1 MNRSLIDLRHRMARS
16 IALLGLMLVSLLLCG
31 QASAAPTLS
40 PASGTALPDVAVN
53 TPIDTFTITA
63 TGGAMPIFEWYECDQ
78 DDTSMPTN
86 CLPPGLV
93 LETSPGS
100 ATTTLH
106 GTPTAIGNYDFW
118 ISALDSN
125 DVVGKARY
133 TLKVTGATPPLT
145 LTAVSPGSG
154 PAIGGTSVT
163 LTGTNFVGVTD
174 VTFAGVPATNII
186 VVSPT
191 SITATVPAYTAGPVN
206 VTVTTASGTSTL
218 TNGFTYLAVPTLTIA
233 TPNSGATT
241 GGNQVFIS
249 GTGLAGTTSLTFGGT
264 PASSFTVNSSTSI
277 TAIAPAHAAGPVNV
291 VATTPGGSATSV
303 NAYTY
308 LAVPTLNTVT
318 PNSGPIGGGTSVTL
332 TGTGLTGAS
341 SVTFGGVSATGWT
354 INSPTQITATI
365 PAGNA
370 GVVNVSVTTAAGSAS
385 LTNAFTYIAP
395 PVAGPVSA
403 SVGHNSSANPVT
415 LSLSGGVASSVA
427 ISTSASHGTVT
438 ASGTSVTYTPTVGYA
453 GTDSFTYTA
462 TNSAGT
468 SAPATVTVTVGSP
481 TISIA
486 PASLPAGT
494 AGIAYSTTSLAASGG
509 NAPYAFSLASG
520 ALPSGLTL
528 ASNGTLSGTP
538 TSSGNFSFTAKV
550 TDAFSYTGTRSYTLT
565 IVAGSMAIT
574 PATLPA
580 PIYSSS
586 YSQQLTVSGG
596 VAPYTFSINGG
607 SLPTG
612 IALSSTGTLTGSP
625 SKAGT
630 YTFSV
635 TAVDSS
641 SNLTSVSQTYTLTIA
656 TPFIDITPITLPAAT
671 VGTGYSTSI
680 SASGGVAPF
689 DYGIAFGAL
698 PAGMSLT
705 STGTLSGTPTTAG
718 TFTFGVRA
726 SDTNRFTGVRPYS
739 FVVGQQAPVAANINQ
754 TLAANSGA
762 STISAS
768 LSGGPTTSLAVVTP
782 PAHGTVNITGATGFT
797 YTPTPGYA
805 GVDSFTYTATGPGGT
820 SAPATV
826 NLAITPPTV
835 VIGTTTLANAT
846 QNVPYT
852 ASISAS
858 GGTAPYS
865 YTIVSGALPSGMTLA
880 PTGSLAGTP
889 TAPGTSSF
897 TVRVTDSQNFQA
909 SQALSLT
916 VVAQAPVVGNVSAS
930 VAANTSNN
938 PLTLNLG
945 SAPVTS
951 VAVASNP
958 QHGTAQVSG
967 TSITYTPTA
976 GYSGID
982 SFTYTATGP
991 GGTSAAATVSLTI
1004 TPPTLVMSPAS
1015 GPLPPGTVGSAY
1027 SFGLGASG
1035 GMAPYSYAIGAGSL
1049 PNGLQLDPATG
1060 VISGTPTEAAN
1071 ATLTVTATDANGAT
1085 GSRTL
1090 SLTVV
1095 AQAPVVGNVS
1105 ASVAANSR
1113 NNPLTLSLGSAPVTS
1128 VAVASNPQHGTA
1140 QVSGTRISYTPTAG
1154 YSGID
1159 SFTYTATGPGG
1170 TSAAATVS
1178 LTITPPTLVMS
1189 PASGPLPPG
1198 TVGSA
1203 YSFGLGASGGMAPY
1217 SYAIGAGSLPNGL
1230 QLDPATGVISGTP
1243 TEAANATLTVTATD
1257 ANGATGSRSI
1267 TLAIAAQV
1275 VTVVSS
1281 SEALSPGAV
1290 ASVDLTRGATG
1301 GPFLR
1306 ARVLSLSPASAGH
1319 ASLTS
1324 VAPAR
1329 AARAALSGF
1338 NLRFVPAAAFAG
1350 TAVVTFSLES
1360 TSGASATGTV
1370 TFSVQARPD
1379 PSKDAEVIGLLNA
1392 QSRAADRFASTQM
1405 DNFNRRLEQLHRPT
1419 CDRNAFNANVQHGRD
1434 NLGLGSLGKA
1444 LRDELEGNGKGNDD
1458 EDADDTRRKQR
1469 DTARATSGECVEEA
1483 VAYWTDGFI
1492 NTGSN
1497 RARGAKDN
1505 SFVTYGLSAGVDYR
1519 LSPRAVVGIGFGY
1532 GNDRA
1537 DIGEQDTRSEA
1548 DALGLAAYLSVNPL
1562 SEIYIDALLGYN
1574 RIRFD
1579 SRRYVTA
1586 DPSNGYAHGSRDA
1599 DQLFASLTASY
1610 EYREGALSLA
1620 PYTRLN
1626 ASFTKLDDFSERG
1639 GGIYGLSYEQQ
1650 RQRTFTSFLG
1660 VRSGYDIQTGAGVLT
1675 PRVGLAW
1682 GHNFSH
1688 SDDYRMRYTDQTNDG
1703 VLYRLSPDPMDSNFV
1718 DLDLGLDFS
1727 LSQSWRLGFSYKT
1740 ALATDERNEMFRIGL
1755 DGRF

>member
-1 MNRSLIDLRHRMARS
+1 MNRSLNHLRHRMARS
-16 IALLGLMLVSLLLCG
+16 IALLSLMLVSLMLCG

-53 TPIDTFTITA
+53 TPMQPVTITA
-63 TGGAMPIFEWYECDQ
+63 TGGVPIFEWYECDQ
-78 DDTSMPTN
+78 GDPSMPTN

-93 LETSPGS
+93 LDTSPGS
-100 ATTTLH
+100 SSTTLH
-106 GTPTAIGNYDFW
+106 GTPTVIGSYDFW
-118 ISALDSN
+118 ISALDNN
-125 DVVGKARY
+125 DDLGIARY
-133 TLKVTGATPPLT
+133 TLRVTGATPT

-154 PAIGGTSVT
+154 PAIGGTPVT
-163 LTGTNFVGVTD
+163 LTGTNFVGVTSVKFD
-174 VTFAGVPATNII
+174 GLPATAIT

-191 SITATVPAYTAGPVN
+191 SITATVPAHTAGPVN
-206 VTVTTASGTSTL
+206 VTVTTASGTGTL
-218 TNGFTYLAVPTLTIA
+218 TNGFTYVMPPTLTFA
-233 TPNSGATT
+233 TPNSGPTN
-241 GGNQVFIS
+241 GGNSVTFS
-249 GTGLAGTTSLTFGGT
+249 GTGLTGTTSLTFGGT
-264 PASSFTVNSSTSI
+264 PVGSFTVNSSTSI
-277 TAIAPAHAAGPVNV
+277 TATAPAHAAGPVNV
-291 VATTPGGSATSV
+291 VLTTPAGTATSV

-308 LAVPTLNTVT
+308 LALPSLSSVT
-318 PNSGPIGGGTSVTL
+318 PNSGPIDGGTSVTL
-332 TGTGLTGAS
+332 TGTGLSAAT
-341 SVTFGGVSATGWT
+341 SVTFGGVSATGYT
-354 INSPTQITATI
+354 INSPTQITATV

-370 GVVNVSVTTAAGSAS
+370 GVVDVGVATTAGWAS
-385 LTNAFTYIAP
+385 LTSAFTYIAP
-395 PVAGPVSA
+395 PVAGALSLSVS
-403 SVGHNSSANPVT
+403 HNSTANPVT
-415 LSLSGGVASSVA
+415 LIVTGGAASSVTV
-427 ISTSASHGTVT
+427 SSPASHGTAT
-438 ASGTSVTYTPTVGYA
+438 ASGTSITYTPTLGYA
-453 GTDSFTYTA
+453 GPDSFTYTA

-481 TISIA
+481 TIDVSPGSLAAGTVGVAYTGGLGATGGSA
-486 PASLPAGT
+486 PYRYAITAGSLPAGL
-494 AGIAYSTTSLAASGG
+494 SLS
-509 NAPYAFSLASG
+509 SSG
-520 ALPSGLTL
+520 ALT
-528 ASNGTLSGTP
+528 GTP
-538 TSSGNFSFTAKV
+538 TSSGSFNFSVKA
-550 TDAFSYTGTRSYTLT
+550 TDDYSFTGTRSYTLVISPASIT
-565 IVAGSMAIT
+565 ITPTVLTPPVYANAYSQTITASGGIAPYTYSLTGDALPAGLSFTPWGTLTGIPSSTGTYNITITATDATSSTSSRSYSFIIAAPSIAIA
-574 PATLPA
+574 PATLPGA
-580 PIYSSS
+580 MLGTAYSS
-586 YSQQLTVSGG
+586 
-596 VAPYTFSINGG
+596 
-607 SLPTG
+607 
-612 IALSSTGTLTGSP
+612 TL
-625 SKAGT
+625 
-630 YTFSV
+630 
-635 TAVDSS
+635 
-641 SNLTSVSQTYTLTIA
+641 
-656 TPFIDITPITLPAAT
+656 
-671 VGTGYSTSI
+671 
-680 SASGGVAPF
+680 SASGGIAP
-689 DYGIAFGAL
+689 YTYTVVGAL
-698 PAGMSLT
+698 PSGMSF
-705 STGTLSGTPTTAG
+705 SGSGVLSGTPTASG
-718 TFTFGVRA
+718 TYNFSVSV
-726 SDTNRFTGVRPYS
+726 SDTNGFFSTHGYTLT
-739 FVVGQQAPVAANINQ
+739 VGQQAPVAANVSH

-762 STISAS
+762 STINAS

-782 PAHGTVNITGATGFT
+782 PAHGVVSITGATGFT
-797 YTPTPGYA
+797 YTPTQGYA
-805 GVDSFTYTATGPGGT
+805 GADSFTYTATGPGGT
-820 SAPATV
+820 SAPASV

-835 VIGTTTLANAT
+835 VINTTTLANAT

-852 ASISAS
+852 ASLSAS

-865 YTIVSGALPSGMTLA
+865 YSIASGTLPSGMALT
-880 PTGSLAGTP
+880 PTGSLTGTP
-889 TAPGTSSF
+889 TAPGTTSF

-909 SQALSLT
+909 SQVLSLT
-916 VVAQAPVVGNVSAS
+916 VLAQAPVVGNVSDS
-930 VAANTSNN
+930 VAANSSNN
-938 PLTLNLG
+938 LLILSLG

-951 VAVASNP
+951 VTVASNP

-967 TSITYTPTA
+967 TRITYTPAA
-976 GYSGID
+976 GYSGVD

-1004 TPPTLVMSPAS
+1004 TPPTLVLSPAS
-1015 GPLPPGTVGSAY
+1015 GTLPPGTVGSAY

-1035 GMAPYSYAIGAGSL
+1035 GMAPYSYAIGAASL
-1049 PNGLQLDPATG
+1049 PKGLQLDPATG
-1060 VISGTPTEAAN
+1060 VISGTPTEA
-1071 ATLTVTATDANGAT
+1071 V
-1085 GSRTL
+1085 
-1090 SLTVV
+1090 
-1095 AQAPVVGNVS
+1095 
-1105 ASVAANSR
+1105 
-1113 NNPLTLSLGSAPVTS
+1113 
-1128 VAVASNPQHGTA
+1128 
-1140 QVSGTRISYTPTAG
+1140 
-1154 YSGID
+1154 
-1159 SFTYTATGPGG
+1159 
-1170 TSAAATVS
+1170 
-1178 LTITPPTLVMS
+1178 
-1189 PASGPLPPG
+1189 
-1198 TVGSA
+1198 
-1203 YSFGLGASGGMAPY
+1203 
-1217 SYAIGAGSLPNGL
+1217 
-1230 QLDPATGVISGTP
+1230 
-1243 TEAANATLTVTATD
+1243 NATLTVTATD
-1257 ANGATGSRSI
+1257 ANGATGSRSL
-1267 TLAIAAQV
+1267 TLAVAAQV

-1281 SEALSPGAV
+1281 SETLTPGSN

-1301 GPFLR
+1301 GPFMR
-1306 ARVLSLSPASAGH
+1306 ARLLSMSPASAGR
-1319 ASLTS
+1319 AS
-1324 VAPAR
+1324 
-1329 AARAALSGF
+1329 LSGF
-1338 NLRFVPAAAFAG
+1338 NLRFAPAAAFAG

-1419 CDRNAFNANVQHGRD
+1419 CDRNAFNASVQNGRD
-1434 NLGLGSLGKA
+1434 NVGLGSLGKA

-1660 VRSGYDIQTGAGVLT
+1660 VRSGYDIQTGAGMLT

-1688 SDDYRMRYTDQTNDG
+1688 SDDYRMRYTDQANDG

>member
-53 TPIDTFTITA
+53 TPMQPVTITA

-78 DDTSMPTN
+78 DDPSMPTN
-86 CLPPGLV
+86 CLPPGLF
-93 LETSPGS
+93 LDTSPGS

-106 GTPTAIGNYDFW
+106 GTPTAIGSYDFW
-118 ISALDSN
+118 ISALDNN
-125 DVVGKARY
+125 DDVGKARY
-133 TLKVTGATPPLT
+133 TLRVTGATPT

-154 PAIGGTSVT
+154 GAIGGTSVT
-163 LTGTNFVGVTD
+163 LTGTNFVGVTN

-186 VVSPT
+186 VVAPT
-191 SITATVPAYTAGPVN
+191 LITATVPAHTAGPVN

-249 GTGLAGTTSLTFGGT
+249 GTGLTGTTSLTFGGT

-341 SVTFGGVSATGWT
+341 SVTFDGVSATGWT

-438 ASGTSVTYTPTVGYA
+438 ASGTSVTYTPTVGFA

-486 PASLPAGT
+486 PASLPGGT

-538 TSSGNFSFTAKV
+538 TSSGNFSFTARA

-586 YSQQLTVSGG
+586 YNQQLTVSGG

-625 SKAGT
+625 SSPGT

-641 SNLTSVSQTYTLTIA
+641 SNLTSVSQSYTLTIA

-865 YTIVSGALPSGMTLA
+865 YTIVSGALPSGMALA
-880 PTGSLAGTP
+880 PTGSLTGTP
-889 TAPGTSSF
+889 TAPGTTSF

-930 VAANTSNN
+930 VAANSRNN

-976 GYSGID
+976 GYSGVD

-1015 GPLPPGTVGSAY
+1015 GT
-1027 SFGLGASG
+1027 
-1035 GMAPYSYAIGAGSL
+1035 
-1049 PNGLQLDPATG
+1049 
-1060 VISGTPTEAAN
+1060 
-1071 ATLTVTATDANGAT
+1071 
-1085 GSRTL
+1085 
-1090 SLTVV
+1090 
-1095 AQAPVVGNVS
+1095 
-1105 ASVAANSR
+1105 
-1113 NNPLTLSLGSAPVTS
+1113 
-1128 VAVASNPQHGTA
+1128 
-1140 QVSGTRISYTPTAG
+1140 
-1154 YSGID
+1154 
-1159 SFTYTATGPGG
+1159 
-1170 TSAAATVS
+1170 
-1178 LTITPPTLVMS
+1178 
-1189 PASGPLPPG
+1189 LPPG

-1324 VAPAR
+1324 MAPAR

-1492 NTGSN
+1492 NTGSS

-1610 EYREGALSLA
+1610 EYREGTLSLA

-1682 GHNFSH
+1682 GHNFSR

>member
-249 GTGLAGTTSLTFGGT
+249 GTGLTGTTSLTFGGT

-438 ASGTSVTYTPTVGYA
+438 ASGTSVTYTPTVGFA

-625 SKAGT
+625 SSPGT

-641 SNLTSVSQTYTLTIA
+641 SNLTSVSQSYTLTIA

-782 PAHGTVNITGATGFT
+782 PAHGTVSITGATGFT

-805 GVDSFTYTATGPGGT
+805 GIDSFTYTATGPGGT

-865 YTIVSGALPSGMTLA
+865 YTIVSGALPSGMALA
-880 PTGSLAGTP
+880 PTGSLTGTP
-889 TAPGTSSF
+889 TAPGTTSF
-897 TVRVTDSQNFQA
+897 TVRVADSQNFQA

-930 VAANTSNN
+930 VAANSSNN

-976 GYSGID
+976 GYSGVD

-1015 GPLPPGTVGSAY
+1015 GT
-1027 SFGLGASG
+1027 
-1035 GMAPYSYAIGAGSL
+1035 
-1049 PNGLQLDPATG
+1049 
-1060 VISGTPTEAAN
+1060 
-1071 ATLTVTATDANGAT
+1071 
-1085 GSRTL
+1085 
-1090 SLTVV
+1090 
-1095 AQAPVVGNVS
+1095 
-1105 ASVAANSR
+1105 
-1113 NNPLTLSLGSAPVTS
+1113 
-1128 VAVASNPQHGTA
+1128 
-1140 QVSGTRISYTPTAG
+1140 
-1154 YSGID
+1154 
-1159 SFTYTATGPGG
+1159 
-1170 TSAAATVS
+1170 
-1178 LTITPPTLVMS
+1178 
-1189 PASGPLPPG
+1189 LPPG

-1324 VAPAR
+1324 MAPAR

>member
-53 TPIDTFTITA
+53 TPMQPVTITA

-78 DDTSMPTN
+78 DDPSMPTN
-86 CLPPGLV
+86 CLPPGLF
-93 LETSPGS
+93 LDTSPGS

-106 GTPTAIGNYDFW
+106 GTPTAIGSYDFW
-118 ISALDSN
+118 ISALDNN
-125 DVVGKARY
+125 DDVGKARY
-133 TLKVTGATPPLT
+133 TLRVTGATPT

-154 PAIGGTSVT
+154 GAIGGTSVT
-163 LTGTNFVGVTD
+163 LTGTNFVGVTN

-186 VVSPT
+186 VVAPT
-191 SITATVPAYTAGPVN
+191 LITATVPAHTAGPVN

-249 GTGLAGTTSLTFGGT
+249 GTGLTGTTSLTFGGT

-438 ASGTSVTYTPTVGYA
+438 ASGTSVTYTPTVGFA

-486 PASLPAGT
+486 PASLPGGT

-538 TSSGNFSFTAKV
+538 TSSGNFSFTARA

-625 SKAGT
+625 SSPGT

-641 SNLTSVSQTYTLTIA
+641 SNLTSVSQSYTLTIA

-865 YTIVSGALPSGMTLA
+865 YTIVSGALPSGMALA
-880 PTGSLAGTP
+880 PTGSLTGTP
-889 TAPGTSSF
+889 TAPGTTSF

-930 VAANTSNN
+930 VAANSRNN

-1015 GPLPPGTVGSAY
+1015 GT
-1027 SFGLGASG
+1027 
-1035 GMAPYSYAIGAGSL
+1035 
-1049 PNGLQLDPATG
+1049 
-1060 VISGTPTEAAN
+1060 
-1071 ATLTVTATDANGAT
+1071 
-1085 GSRTL
+1085 
-1090 SLTVV
+1090 
-1095 AQAPVVGNVS
+1095 
-1105 ASVAANSR
+1105 
-1113 NNPLTLSLGSAPVTS
+1113 
-1128 VAVASNPQHGTA
+1128 
-1140 QVSGTRISYTPTAG
+1140 
-1154 YSGID
+1154 
-1159 SFTYTATGPGG
+1159 
-1170 TSAAATVS
+1170 
-1178 LTITPPTLVMS
+1178 
-1189 PASGPLPPG
+1189 LPPG

-1419 CDRNAFNANVQHGRD
+1419 CDRNSFNANVQHGRD

>member
-78 DDTSMPTN
+78 DDPSMPTN
-86 CLPPGLV
+86 CLPPGLF
-93 LETSPGS
+93 LDTSPGS

-191 SITATVPAYTAGPVN
+191 SITATVPAHTAGPVN

-249 GTGLAGTTSLTFGGT
+249 GTGLTGTTSLTFGGT

-438 ASGTSVTYTPTVGYA
+438 ASGTSVTYTPTVGFA

-481 TISIA
+481 TINIA

-538 TSSGNFSFTAKV
+538 TSSGNFSFTARA

-625 SKAGT
+625 SSPGT

-641 SNLTSVSQTYTLTIA
+641 SNLTSVSQSYTLTIA

-930 VAANTSNN
+930 VAANSSNN
-938 PLTLNLG
+938 PLTLSLG

-951 VAVASNP
+951 VTVASNP

-991 GGTSAAATVSLTI
+991 GGTSAPATVNVTV
-1004 TPPTLVMSPAS
+1004 TPPTLVLSPAS
-1015 GPLPPGTVGSAY
+1015 GSLPPGTVG
-1027 SFGLGASG
+1027 
-1035 GMAPYSYAIGAGSL
+1035 
-1049 PNGLQLDPATG
+1049 T
-1060 VISGTPTEAAN
+1060 
-1071 ATLTVTATDANGAT
+1071 
-1085 GSRTL
+1085 
-1090 SLTVV
+1090 
-1095 AQAPVVGNVS
+1095 
-1105 ASVAANSR
+1105 
-1113 NNPLTLSLGSAPVTS
+1113 
-1128 VAVASNPQHGTA
+1128 
-1140 QVSGTRISYTPTAG
+1140 
-1154 YSGID
+1154 
-1159 SFTYTATGPGG
+1159 
-1170 TSAAATVS
+1170 
-1178 LTITPPTLVMS
+1178 
-1189 PASGPLPPG
+1189 
-1198 TVGSA
+1198 A

-1419 CDRNAFNANVQHGRD
+1419 CDRNSFNANVQHGRD

>member
-31 QASAAPTLS
+31 QASAAPTLD

-63 TGGAMPIFEWYECDQ
+63 TGGAIFEWYECDQ

-191 SITATVPAYTAGPVN
+191 SITATVPAHTAGPVN

-249 GTGLAGTTSLTFGGT
+249 GTGLTGTTSLTFGGT

-438 ASGTSVTYTPTVGYA
+438 ASGTSVTYTPTVGFA

-538 TSSGNFSFTAKV
+538 TSSGNFSFTAKA

-689 DYGIAFGAL
+689 EYGIAFGSL

-930 VAANTSNN
+930 VAANSSNN
-938 PLTLNLG
+938 PLTLSLG

-1049 PNGLQLDPATG
+1049 PNGLQLDPA
-1060 VISGTPTEAAN
+1060 P
-1071 ATLTVTATDANGAT
+1071 
-1085 GSRTL
+1085 
-1090 SLTVV
+1090 
-1095 AQAPVVGNVS
+1095 
-1105 ASVAANSR
+1105 
-1113 NNPLTLSLGSAPVTS
+1113 
-1128 VAVASNPQHGTA
+1128 
-1140 QVSGTRISYTPTAG
+1140 
-1154 YSGID
+1154 
-1159 SFTYTATGPGG
+1159 
-1170 TSAAATVS
+1170 
-1178 LTITPPTLVMS
+1178 
-1189 PASGPLPPG
+1189 
-1198 TVGSA
+1198 
-1203 YSFGLGASGGMAPY
+1203 
-1217 SYAIGAGSLPNGL
+1217 
-1230 QLDPATGVISGTP
+1230 GVISGTP

-1306 ARVLSLSPASAGH
+1306 ARVVSLSPASAGH

>member
-63 TGGAMPIFEWYECDQ
+63 TGGAIFEWYECDQ

-249 GTGLAGTTSLTFGGT
+249 GTGLTGTTSLTFGGT

-641 SNLTSVSQTYTLTIA
+641 SNLTSVSQSYTLTIA
-656 TPFIDITPITLPAAT
+656 PPFIDITPITLPAAT

-689 DYGIAFGAL
+689 EYGIAFGAL

-930 VAANTSNN
+930 VAANSSNN
-938 PLTLNLG
+938 PLTLSLG

-991 GGTSAAATVSLTI
+991 GGTSAPATVSVTV
-1004 TPPTLVMSPAS
+1004 TPPTLVLSPAS
-1015 GPLPPGTVGSAY
+1015 GSLPPGTVG
-1027 SFGLGASG
+1027 
-1035 GMAPYSYAIGAGSL
+1035 
-1049 PNGLQLDPATG
+1049 T
-1060 VISGTPTEAAN
+1060 
-1071 ATLTVTATDANGAT
+1071 
-1085 GSRTL
+1085 
-1090 SLTVV
+1090 
-1095 AQAPVVGNVS
+1095 
-1105 ASVAANSR
+1105 
-1113 NNPLTLSLGSAPVTS
+1113 
-1128 VAVASNPQHGTA
+1128 
-1140 QVSGTRISYTPTAG
+1140 
-1154 YSGID
+1154 
-1159 SFTYTATGPGG
+1159 
-1170 TSAAATVS
+1170 
-1178 LTITPPTLVMS
+1178 
-1189 PASGPLPPG
+1189 
-1198 TVGSA
+1198 A

-1419 CDRNAFNANVQHGRD
+1419 CDRNSFNANVQHGRD

>member
-16 IALLGLMLVSLLLCG
+16 IALLGLILVSLLLCG

-53 TPIDTFTITA
+53 TPMQPVTITA

-78 DDTSMPTN
+78 DDPSMPTN
-86 CLPPGLV
+86 CLPPGLF
-93 LETSPGS
+93 LDTSPGS

-106 GTPTAIGNYDFW
+106 GTPTAIGSYDFW
-118 ISALDSN
+118 ISALDNN
-125 DVVGKARY
+125 DDVGKARY
-133 TLKVTGATPPLT
+133 TLRVTGATPT

-154 PAIGGTSVT
+154 GAIGGTSVT
-163 LTGTNFVGVTD
+163 LTGTNFVGVTN

-186 VVSPT
+186 VVAPT
-191 SITATVPAYTAGPVN
+191 LITATVPAHTAGPVN

-249 GTGLAGTTSLTFGGT
+249 GTGLTGTTSLTFGGT

-438 ASGTSVTYTPTVGYA
+438 ASGTSVTYTPTVGFA

-486 PASLPAGT
+486 PASLPGGT

-538 TSSGNFSFTAKV
+538 TSSGNFSFTARA

-625 SKAGT
+625 SSPGT

-641 SNLTSVSQTYTLTIA
+641 SNLTSVSQSYTLTIA

-865 YTIVSGALPSGMTLA
+865 YTIVSGALPSGMALA
-880 PTGSLAGTP
+880 PTGSLTGTP
-889 TAPGTSSF
+889 TAPGTTSF

-930 VAANTSNN
+930 VAANSRNN

-976 GYSGID
+976 GYSG
-982 SFTYTATGP
+982 
-991 GGTSAAATVSLTI
+991 V
-1004 TPPTLVMSPAS
+1004 
-1015 GPLPPGTVGSAY
+1015 
-1027 SFGLGASG
+1027 
-1035 GMAPYSYAIGAGSL
+1035 
-1049 PNGLQLDPATG
+1049 
-1060 VISGTPTEAAN
+1060 
-1071 ATLTVTATDANGAT
+1071 
-1085 GSRTL
+1085 
-1090 SLTVV
+1090 
-1095 AQAPVVGNVS
+1095 
-1105 ASVAANSR
+1105 
-1113 NNPLTLSLGSAPVTS
+1113 
-1128 VAVASNPQHGTA
+1128 
-1140 QVSGTRISYTPTAG
+1140 
-1154 YSGID
+1154 D

-1419 CDRNAFNANVQHGRD
+1419 CDRNSFNANVQHGRD

-1497 RARGAKDN
+1497 HARGAKDN

-1537 DIGEQDTRSEA
+1537 DIGERDTRSEA

>member
-53 TPIDTFTITA
+53 TPMQPVTITA

-78 DDTSMPTN
+78 DDPSMPTN
-86 CLPPGLV
+86 CLPPGLF
-93 LETSPGS
+93 LDTSPGS

-106 GTPTAIGNYDFW
+106 GTPTAIGSYDFW
-118 ISALDSN
+118 ISALDNN
-125 DVVGKARY
+125 DDVGKARY
-133 TLKVTGATPPLT
+133 TLRVTGATPT

-154 PAIGGTSVT
+154 GAIGGTSVT
-163 LTGTNFVGVTD
+163 LTGTNFVGVTN

-186 VVSPT
+186 VVAPT
-191 SITATVPAYTAGPVN
+191 LITATVPAHTAGPVN

-249 GTGLAGTTSLTFGGT
+249 GTGLTGTTSLTFGGT

-365 PAGNA
+365 PASNA

-438 ASGTSVTYTPTVGYA
+438 ASGTSVTYTPTVGFA

-486 PASLPAGT
+486 PASLPGGT

-538 TSSGNFSFTAKV
+538 TSSGNFSFTARA

-625 SKAGT
+625 SSPGT

-641 SNLTSVSQTYTLTIA
+641 SNLTSVSQSYTLTIA

-865 YTIVSGALPSGMTLA
+865 YTIVSGALPSGMALA
-880 PTGSLAGTP
+880 PTGSLTGTP
-889 TAPGTSSF
+889 TAPGTTSF

-930 VAANTSNN
+930 VAANSRNN

-976 GYSGID
+976 GYSG
-982 SFTYTATGP
+982 
-991 GGTSAAATVSLTI
+991 V
-1004 TPPTLVMSPAS
+1004 
-1015 GPLPPGTVGSAY
+1015 
-1027 SFGLGASG
+1027 
-1035 GMAPYSYAIGAGSL
+1035 
-1049 PNGLQLDPATG
+1049 
-1060 VISGTPTEAAN
+1060 
-1071 ATLTVTATDANGAT
+1071 
-1085 GSRTL
+1085 
-1090 SLTVV
+1090 
-1095 AQAPVVGNVS
+1095 
-1105 ASVAANSR
+1105 
-1113 NNPLTLSLGSAPVTS
+1113 
-1128 VAVASNPQHGTA
+1128 
-1140 QVSGTRISYTPTAG
+1140 
-1154 YSGID
+1154 D

-1419 CDRNAFNANVQHGRD
+1419 CDRNSFNANVQHGRD

>member
-53 TPIDTFTITA
+53 TPMQPVTITA

-78 DDTSMPTN
+78 DDPSMPTN

-106 GTPTAIGNYDFW
+106 GTPTAIGSYDFW
-118 ISALDSN
+118 ISALDNN
-125 DVVGKARY
+125 DDVGKARY
-133 TLKVTGATPPLT
+133 TLRVTGATPT

-154 PAIGGTSVT
+154 GAIGGTSVT
-163 LTGTNFVGVTD
+163 LTGTNFVGVTN

-186 VVSPT
+186 VVAPT
-191 SITATVPAYTAGPVN
+191 LITATVPAHTAGPVN

-249 GTGLAGTTSLTFGGT
+249 GTGLTGTTSLTFGGT

-438 ASGTSVTYTPTVGYA
+438 ASGTSVTYTPTVGFA

-486 PASLPAGT
+486 PASLPGGT

-538 TSSGNFSFTAKV
+538 TSSGNFSFTARA

-625 SKAGT
+625 SSPGT

-641 SNLTSVSQTYTLTIA
+641 SNLTSVSQSYTLTIA

-865 YTIVSGALPSGMTLA
+865 YTIVSGALPSGMALA
-880 PTGSLAGTP
+880 PTGSLTGTP
-889 TAPGTSSF
+889 TAPGTTSF

-930 VAANTSNN
+930 VAANSRNN

-976 GYSGID
+976 GYSG
-982 SFTYTATGP
+982 
-991 GGTSAAATVSLTI
+991 V
-1004 TPPTLVMSPAS
+1004 
-1015 GPLPPGTVGSAY
+1015 
-1027 SFGLGASG
+1027 
-1035 GMAPYSYAIGAGSL
+1035 
-1049 PNGLQLDPATG
+1049 
-1060 VISGTPTEAAN
+1060 
-1071 ATLTVTATDANGAT
+1071 
-1085 GSRTL
+1085 
-1090 SLTVV
+1090 
-1095 AQAPVVGNVS
+1095 
-1105 ASVAANSR
+1105 
-1113 NNPLTLSLGSAPVTS
+1113 
-1128 VAVASNPQHGTA
+1128 
-1140 QVSGTRISYTPTAG
+1140 
-1154 YSGID
+1154 D

-1419 CDRNAFNANVQHGRD
+1419 CDRNSFNANVQHGRD

>member
-63 TGGAMPIFEWYECDQ
+63 TGGAIFEWYECDQ

-191 SITATVPAYTAGPVN
+191 SITATVPAHTAGPVN

-249 GTGLAGTTSLTFGGT
+249 GTGLTGTTSLTFGGT

-865 YTIVSGALPSGMTLA
+865 YTIVSGALPSGMALA
-880 PTGSLAGTP
+880 PTGSLTGTP
-889 TAPGTSSF
+889 TAPGTTSF

-930 VAANTSNN
+930 VAAN
-938 PLTLNLG
+938 
-945 SAPVTS
+945 
-951 VAVASNP
+951 
-958 QHGTAQVSG
+958 
-967 TSITYTPTA
+967 
-976 GYSGID
+976 
-982 SFTYTATGP
+982 
-991 GGTSAAATVSLTI
+991 
-1004 TPPTLVMSPAS
+1004 
-1015 GPLPPGTVGSAY
+1015 
-1027 SFGLGASG
+1027 
-1035 GMAPYSYAIGAGSL
+1035 
-1049 PNGLQLDPATG
+1049 
-1060 VISGTPTEAAN
+1060 
-1071 ATLTVTATDANGAT
+1071 
-1085 GSRTL
+1085 
-1090 SLTVV
+1090 
-1095 AQAPVVGNVS
+1095 
-1105 ASVAANSR
+1105 SR
-1113 NNPLTLSLGSAPVTS
+1113 NNPLTLNLGSAPVTS

-1189 PASGPLPPG
+1189 PASGTLPPG

-1419 CDRNAFNANVQHGRD
+1419 CDRNSFNANVQHGRD

-1458 EDADDTRRKQR
+1458 EDADDTRRK
-1469 DTARATSGECVEEA
+1469 
-1483 VAYWTDGFI
+1483 
-1492 NTGSN
+1492 
-1497 RARGAKDN
+1497 
-1505 SFVTYGLSAGVDYR
+1505 
-1519 LSPRAVVGIGFGY
+1519 
-1532 GNDRA
+1532 
-1537 DIGEQDTRSEA
+1537 
-1548 DALGLAAYLSVNPL
+1548 
-1562 SEIYIDALLGYN
+1562 
-1574 RIRFD
+1574 
-1579 SRRYVTA
+1579 
-1586 DPSNGYAHGSRDA
+1586 
-1599 DQLFASLTASY
+1599 
-1610 EYREGALSLA
+1610 
-1620 PYTRLN
+1620 
-1626 ASFTKLDDFSERG
+1626 
-1639 GGIYGLSYEQQ
+1639 
-1650 RQRTFTSFLG
+1650 
-1660 VRSGYDIQTGAGVLT
+1660 
-1675 PRVGLAW
+1675 
-1682 GHNFSH
+1682 
-1688 SDDYRMRYTDQTNDG
+1688 
-1703 VLYRLSPDPMDSNFV
+1703 
-1718 DLDLGLDFS
+1718 
-1727 LSQSWRLGFSYKT
+1727 
-1740 ALATDERNEMFRIGL
+1740 
-1755 DGRF
+1755 

>member
-249 GTGLAGTTSLTFGGT
+249 GTGLTGTTSLTFGGT

-538 TSSGNFSFTAKV
+538 TSSGNFSFTARA

-625 SKAGT
+625 SSPGT

-641 SNLTSVSQTYTLTIA
+641 SNLTSVSQSYTLTIA

-782 PAHGTVNITGATGFT
+782 PAHGTVSITGATGFT

-805 GVDSFTYTATGPGGT
+805 GIDSFTYTATGPGGT

-865 YTIVSGALPSGMTLA
+865 YTIVSGALPSGMALA
-880 PTGSLAGTP
+880 PTGSLTGTP
-889 TAPGTSSF
+889 TAPGTTSF
-897 TVRVTDSQNFQA
+897 TVRVTDSQSFQA

-991 GGTSAAATVSLTI
+991 GGTSAPATVNVTV
-1004 TPPTLVMSPAS
+1004 TPPTLVLSPAS
-1015 GPLPPGTVGSAY
+1015 GSLPPGTVGTAY

-1035 GMAPYSYAIGAGSL
+1035 GMAPYSYAIGGSL
-1049 PNGLQLDPATG
+1049 PNGL
-1060 VISGTPTEAAN
+1060 
-1071 ATLTVTATDANGAT
+1071 TLN
-1085 GSRTL
+1085 
-1090 SLTVV
+1090 
-1095 AQAPVVGNVS
+1095 
-1105 ASVAANSR
+1105 
-1113 NNPLTLSLGSAPVTS
+1113 TS
-1128 VAVASNPQHGTA
+1128 
-1140 QVSGTRISYTPTAG
+1140 
-1154 YSGID
+1154 
-1159 SFTYTATGPGG
+1159 
-1170 TSAAATVS
+1170 
-1178 LTITPPTLVMS
+1178 
-1189 PASGPLPPG
+1189 
-1198 TVGSA
+1198 
-1203 YSFGLGASGGMAPY
+1203 
-1217 SYAIGAGSLPNGL
+1217 
-1230 QLDPATGVISGTP
+1230 TGVISGTP

>member
-249 GTGLAGTTSLTFGGT
+249 GTGLTGTTSLTFGGT

-494 AGIAYSTTSLAASGG
+494 AGIAYSTTSLATSGG

-641 SNLTSVSQTYTLTIA
+641 SNLTSVSQSYTLTIA
-656 TPFIDITPITLPAAT
+656 PPFIDITPITLPAAT

-689 DYGIAFGAL
+689 EYGIAFGAL

-930 VAANTSNN
+930 VAANSSNN
-938 PLTLNLG
+938 PLTLSLG

-1015 GPLPPGTVGSAY
+1015 GT
-1027 SFGLGASG
+1027 
-1035 GMAPYSYAIGAGSL
+1035 
-1049 PNGLQLDPATG
+1049 
-1060 VISGTPTEAAN
+1060 
-1071 ATLTVTATDANGAT
+1071 
-1085 GSRTL
+1085 
-1090 SLTVV
+1090 
-1095 AQAPVVGNVS
+1095 
-1105 ASVAANSR
+1105 
-1113 NNPLTLSLGSAPVTS
+1113 
-1128 VAVASNPQHGTA
+1128 
-1140 QVSGTRISYTPTAG
+1140 
-1154 YSGID
+1154 
-1159 SFTYTATGPGG
+1159 
-1170 TSAAATVS
+1170 
-1178 LTITPPTLVMS
+1178 
-1189 PASGPLPPG
+1189 LPPG

-1324 VAPAR
+1324 MAPAR

-1682 GHNFSH
+1682 GHNFSR

>member
-53 TPIDTFTITA
+53 TPMQPVTITA

-78 DDTSMPTN
+78 DDPSMPTN
-86 CLPPGLV
+86 CLPPGLF
-93 LETSPGS
+93 LDTSPGS

-106 GTPTAIGNYDFW
+106 GTPTAIGSYDFW
-118 ISALDSN
+118 ISALDNN
-125 DVVGKARY
+125 DDVGKARY
-133 TLKVTGATPPLT
+133 TLRVTGATPT

-154 PAIGGTSVT
+154 GAIGGTSVT
-163 LTGTNFVGVTD
+163 LTGTNFVGVTN

-186 VVSPT
+186 VVAPT
-191 SITATVPAYTAGPVN
+191 LITATVPAHTAGPVN

-249 GTGLAGTTSLTFGGT
+249 GTGLTGTTSLTFGGT

-438 ASGTSVTYTPTVGYA
+438 ASGTSVTYTPTVGFA

-486 PASLPAGT
+486 PASLPGGT

-538 TSSGNFSFTAKV
+538 TSSGNFSFTARA

-625 SKAGT
+625 SSPGT

-641 SNLTSVSQTYTLTIA
+641 SNLTSVSQSYTLTIA

-865 YTIVSGALPSGMTLA
+865 YTIVSGALPSGMALA
-880 PTGSLAGTP
+880 PTGSLTGTP
-889 TAPGTSSF
+889 TAPGTTSF

-930 VAANTSNN
+930 VAANSRNN

-976 GYSGID
+976 GYSGVD

-1015 GPLPPGTVGSAY
+1015 GT
-1027 SFGLGASG
+1027 
-1035 GMAPYSYAIGAGSL
+1035 
-1049 PNGLQLDPATG
+1049 
-1060 VISGTPTEAAN
+1060 
-1071 ATLTVTATDANGAT
+1071 
-1085 GSRTL
+1085 
-1090 SLTVV
+1090 
-1095 AQAPVVGNVS
+1095 
-1105 ASVAANSR
+1105 
-1113 NNPLTLSLGSAPVTS
+1113 
-1128 VAVASNPQHGTA
+1128 
-1140 QVSGTRISYTPTAG
+1140 
-1154 YSGID
+1154 
-1159 SFTYTATGPGG
+1159 
-1170 TSAAATVS
+1170 
-1178 LTITPPTLVMS
+1178 
-1189 PASGPLPPG
+1189 LPPG

-1324 VAPAR
+1324 MAPAR

-1610 EYREGALSLA
+1610 EYREGTLSLA

-1682 GHNFSH
+1682 GHNFSR